1 MIPTL
6 NDVCKN
12 IEMAGK
18 TKSMSIIK
26 QLLLQLHQGQ
36 SKKQIVRDTGISK
49 NTLRR
54 YLRLLNG
61 CGHPLEQLIQM
72 DEPEI
77 ERILNK
83 KISVNKD
90 HQCDLEAL
98 FPWVKEELKRTGVT
112 RFILWGEYRKRYPEG
127 YSYSQFCWYYQQW
140 LNAQDPSMVIN
151 HIPGDKIY
159 VDFAG
164 KKLKYHDL
172 QNNQE
177 IQVEFYA
184 GLLGYSQLAFACA
197 VPTQCS
203 EDFLHATRR
212 MLEYFGGTTQ
222 AIVTDNLKSGVTR
235 SSIYE
240 PEIAQSFSDF
250 CNHYQM
256 AAIPARAR
264 KPKDKPL
271 VEGLIRI
278 LYSRIYAVLRN
289 RTFYSLNDINQ
300 AISELLEVHN
310 DTPFSRLDLSRRQ
323 VFEREEKSLLKPL
336 PPVAFDLKF
345 YRKATVQKN
354 SYVLL
359 WQDKHYYSVPMRFIG
374 KQVTIIYTSEQ
385 VNIFFESQLVAYHN
399 RDRRKYKY
407 TTIPDH
413 LPSSHRY
420 MLGLTPDFFINW
432 ANDISPE
439 VSLYIR
445 KLLLSKSHPEQAY
458 KSCQGIQSLT
468 RKLGKEKLIQACQMA
483 LALEVY
489 NYMFIKNI
497 MEKNQEVHQ
506 HKIPTLPLH
515 ENIRGAHAYQ

>member
-1 MIPTL
+1 
-6 NDVCKN
+6 
-12 IEMAGK
+12 MAGK

-36 SKKQIVRDTGISK
+36 SNKQIVRNTGISK

-54 YLRLLNG
+54 YLRLLQG
-61 CGHPLEQLIQM
+61 CSFPLEQLIHM

-77 ERILNK
+77 ERILNTK
-83 KISVNKD
+83 VSVNKD

-98 FPWVKEELKRTGVT
+98 FPWVKRELKRTGVT
-112 RFILWGEYRKRYPEG
+112 RFILWGEYRKRYSEG

-140 LNAQDPSMVIN
+140 LNAQDASMVIN
-151 HIPGDKIY
+151 HEPGDKIY

-164 KKLKYHDL
+164 KKLNYHDIKS
-172 QNNQE
+172 NQD
-177 IQVEFYA
+177 IDVEFYA
-184 GLLGYSQLAFACA
+184 GLLGYSQLSFACA
-197 VPTQCS
+197 VQSQCS
-203 EDFLHATRR
+203 EDFLHASRQ
-212 MLEYFGGTTQ
+212 MLEYFGGTTRV
-222 AIVTDNLKSGVTR
+222 IVTDNLKSGVTKA
-235 SSIYE
+235 SSFE
-240 PEIAQSFSDF
+240 PEIAQAFNDF

-256 AAIPARAR
+256 VAIPTRTR

-278 LYSRIYAVLRN
+278 LYSRIYAPLRN
-289 RTFYSLNDINQ
+289 HTFYSLNEINL
-300 AISELLEVHN
+300 AISKLLEEHN
-310 DTPFSRLDLSRRQ
+310 NTLFSRLDKSRRQ
-323 VFEREEKSLLKPL
+323 VFDQEEKAVLQPL
-336 PPVAFDLKF
+336 PPTAFELKY
-345 YRKATVQKN
+345 YRKATVQRN

-359 WQDKHYYSVPMRFIG
+359 GQDKHYYSVPMRYMG

-385 VNIFFESQLVAYHN
+385 VNIFFEGQLVAYHN

-420 MLGLTPDFFINW
+420 MLGLSPDFFINW
-432 ANDISPE
+432 ANGISPE

-458 KSCQGIQSLT
+458 KSCQGIQSLA
-468 RKLGKEKLIQACQMA
+468 RKLGKEKLIHACRSA
-483 LALEVY
+483 LELEVY

-497 MEKNQEVHQ
+497 MEKNHQ
-506 HKIPTLPLH
+506 DLHHQIPVLPLH
-515 ENIRGAHAYQ
+515 ENIRGAEAYQ

>member
-1 MIPTL
+1 
-6 NDVCKN
+6 
-12 IEMAGK
+12 MAGK

-36 SKKQIVRDTGISK
+36 SKKQIVRDMGISK

-54 YLRLLNG
+54 YLRLLQG
-61 CGHPLEQLIQM
+61 CGFALEELIQM

-77 ERILNK
+77 ERILNN
-83 KISVNKD
+83 KIAVNKD
-90 HQCDLEAL
+90 HQCDLEVL
-98 FPWVKEELKRTGVT
+98 FPWVKSELKRTGVT
-112 RFILWGEYRKRYPEG
+112 RFVLWGEYRKRYPDG
-127 YSYSQFCWYYQQW
+127 YSYSQFCYYYQQW
-140 LNAQDPSMVIN
+140 LTTQDASMVIN
-151 HIPGDKIY
+151 HEAGDKIY

-164 KKLKYHDL
+164 KKLKYHDT
-172 QNNQE
+172 QSNQDIE
-177 IQVEFYA
+177 VEFYA
-184 GLLGYSQLAFACA
+184 GILGYSQLAFACV

-203 EDFLHATRR
+203 EDFLHASRK
-212 MLEYFGGTTQ
+212 MLEYFGGVTKV
-222 AIVTDNLKSGVTR
+222 IVTDNLKSGVTR
-235 SSIYE
+235 ASKYE
-240 PEIAQSFSDF
+240 PEIAQAFSDF

-256 AAIPARAR
+256 AAIPARAH

-278 LYSRIYAVLRN
+278 LYSRIYAPIRN
-289 RTFYSLNDINQ
+289 QIFYSLNEINL

-310 DTPFSRLDLSRRQ
+310 NTPFSRLDKSRRQ
-323 VFEREEKSLLKPL
+323 IFDQDEKQFLQPL
-336 PPVAFDLKF
+336 PQTAFDLKY

-354 SYVLL
+354 CYVMLG
-359 WQDKHYYSVPMRFIG
+359 QDKHYYSVPMRYIG

-385 VNIFFESQLVAYHN
+385 VNIFFEGQLIAYHN

-420 MLGLTPDFFINW
+420 MLGLTPDYFIQW
-432 ANDISPE
+432 ANGVSPE

-445 KLLLSKSHPEQAY
+445 KLLLSKSHPEQSY

-468 RKLGKEKLIQACQMA
+468 RKFGKEKLIHACKSA
-483 LALEVY
+483 LELEVY

-497 MEKNQEVHQ
+497 MEKNHQ
-506 HKIPTLPLH
+506 NENHQIPVLPLH
-515 ENIRGAHAYQ
+515 ENIRGAESYQ